1 MSATYRNILR
11 RWCRGYS
18 TEPVDEKNAIIEL
31 DGDKMETV
39 AFLPISR
46 NRAPRIEQNK
56 RLILAAPELLEVCKQ
71 LEERSQY
78 WSDYD
83 VPQYLVARLRVAII
97 KATKG

>member
-1 MSATYRNILR
+1 MKSHTPR
-11 RWCRGYS
+11 RWCSGYS
-18 TEPVDEKNAIIEL
+18 TEPADSKKAIIDL
-31 DGDKMETV
+31 NDNKMETV
-39 AFLPISR
+39 AFLPLSN
-46 NRAPRIEQNK
+46 NRAPKIESNK
-56 RLILAAPELLEVCKQ
+56 RLILAAPELLEVCQQ